1 MTHLERAK
9 RSRDELNVY
18 SFWKWAAV
26 VEWKSFEV
34 RSNSLLFCCSMKI
47 KRIAQMIYQS
57 RKSCREL
64 KSQKCCIKVLLF
76 RDSWVLLDAA
86 GWSWSLGFLP
96 GLVGPG
102 WRQPWWFGKP
112 PASCRMLKW
121 VYLWCTLFV
130 LFTPT
135 HSLQLCSKHDVISS
149 NNKQTTQSDP

>member
-1 MTHLERAK
+1 M
-9 RSRDELNVY
+9 
-18 SFWKWAAV
+18 

-47 KRIAQMIYQS
+47 KRIAQIIYQS

-76 RDSWVLLDAA
+76 RDSWVLWDAA

-102 WRQPWWFGKP
+102 WRQPWWFGNP
-112 PASCRMLKW
+112 RLSC
-121 VYLWCTLFV
+121 VVQDADAVVFV
-130 LFTPT
+130 MHFVCSA
-135 HSLQLCSKHDVISS
+135 HSH
-149 NNKQTTQSDP
+149 TQSSALQQTRRHQQQQQANHTVWPLVQQGQGVYNLLKYKKRNYK